1 MRSRKLCGH
10 DQTKRAVSICTVPD
24 SLLKGITNEKLVR
37 SLREVNPKARII
49 APAEVLGEAPR
60 LIEAGASY
68 VCMGRLLEGRDLL
81 EALRASEEG
90 LIEEKRSQLVRAL
103 AERREVLP

>member
-1 MRSRKLCGH
+1 ML
-10 DQTKRAVSICTVPD
+10 ICTVPD

-49 APAEVLGEAPR
+49 APAEVLGEAPL

-68 VCMGRLLEGRDLL
+68 VCMGRLLEGHDLL
-81 EALRASEEG
+81 EALRAAEKG
-90 LIEEKRSQLVRAL
+90 FIEEKRSQLIESL
-103 AERREVLP
+103 AQRHEVLP

>member
-1 MRSRKLCGH
+1 
-10 DQTKRAVSICTVPD
+10 VPN

-49 APAEVLGEAPR
+49 APAEVLGEAPL
-60 LIEAGASY
+60 LIKAGASY

-81 EALRASEEG
+81 EALRAAEKG
-90 LIEEKRSQLVRAL
+90 FIEEKRSQLIESL
-103 AERREVLP
+103 AQRHEVLP